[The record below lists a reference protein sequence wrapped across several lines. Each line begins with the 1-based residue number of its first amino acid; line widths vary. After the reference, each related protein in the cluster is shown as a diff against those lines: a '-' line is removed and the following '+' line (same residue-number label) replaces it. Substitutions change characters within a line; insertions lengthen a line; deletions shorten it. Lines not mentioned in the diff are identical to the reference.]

1 MTDKEVLMEF
11 EKMLDN
17 MNLTE
22 EKKEPLRRHPISK
35 KKDMLTMHFISN
47 ARVNS
52 ISMLNFTFNGL
63 L

>member
-1 MTDKEVLMEF
+1 MTDKEVLTEF

-22 EKKEPLRRHPISK
+22 EKKEPLRRHSISK